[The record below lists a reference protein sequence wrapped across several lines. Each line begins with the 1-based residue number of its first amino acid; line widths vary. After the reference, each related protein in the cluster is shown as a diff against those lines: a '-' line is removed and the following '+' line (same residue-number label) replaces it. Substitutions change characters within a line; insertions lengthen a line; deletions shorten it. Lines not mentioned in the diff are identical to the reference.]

1 MAPASRPPIAAFL
14 GLRGIQPGIGSD
26 NNLDAA
32 WAALASG
39 EPLQDEVVAN
49 LEQQARLDARADGV
63 VEAACLRA
71 LGSAQV
77 GDMTAALAAGRR
89 AFRMGRTEK
98 LRGCEVLAGV
108 VLARLRRLTGRAHLA
123 ARIALALRG
132 GAPRP
137 WHPWVEWEL
146 VLASGAAVVNPGPAL
161 ELRGLLDAARAGN
174 RAAFESR
181 LSSLTQR
188 LSGLAPMAED
198 LARVCATVD
207 PRADPAA
214 AGPEVEAWVRGHV
227 GYGAPPWGLAA
238 LSHADSDSAEAEA
251 ESVALVVASPGAPG
265 RRLLSAATGLAASV
279 ADASTL
285 PDGPGGRSDALA
297 SALAL
302 LGPKGADDDQ
312 VFGVVYG
319 FPYVPSLHRG
329 TFDVALHRARAL
341 LASHGEIHR
350 EDGRISLELRRA
362 VVLADPRSAPATDA
376 RVLGHLARSGQL
388 SARELARH
396 LGVSLRTTQDA
407 LRGLV
412 EDGACQQRRA
422 GRAVLYDLEDT
433 TFQPPTEI

>member
-14 GLRGIQPGIGSD
+14 GLQGIQPGVGSD
-26 NNLDAA
+26 GDLDAA
-32 WAALASG
+32 WAALACG
-39 EPLQDEVVAN
+39 QPLLDEVVAD
-49 LEQQARLDARADGV
+49 LEQRARQDGRADGV

-71 LGSAQV
+71 LGSAHL
-77 GDMTAALAAGRR
+77 GDMGAALAAGRR

-123 ARIALALRG
+123 ARIATALRDV
-132 GAPRP
+132 APRP

-146 VLASGAAVVNPGPAL
+146 VLASGAEVVGPGPAL
-161 ELRGLLDAARAGN
+161 ELRGLLDAAKAGDPTTF
-174 RAAFESR
+174 AER
-181 LSSLTQR
+181 LASLTQE
-188 LSGLAPMAED
+188 LSGLAPMLED
-198 LARVCATVD
+198 LARVRTALD
-207 PRADPAA
+207 PRADSAA
-214 AGPEVEAWVRGHV
+214 AGPEVEAWVRGHL
-227 GYGAPPWGLAA
+227 GYGPPPWGLAA
-238 LSHADSDSAEAEA
+238 LSHTSSDSTEA

-265 RRLLSAATGLAASV
+265 RRLLSAASGLAASV
-279 ADASTL
+279 ADTATL

-297 SALAL
+297 STLAL
-302 LGPKGADDDQ
+302 LGPDGATDEH

-319 FPYVPSLHRG
+319 FSYVPSLHRG

-341 LASHGEIHR
+341 LASHGEILR
-350 EDGRISLELRRA
+350 EDGRISLELRQA

-407 LRGLV
+407 LRSLV